1 MKTTLLP
8 KSSKWFFLSLIMG
21 LITPHLSF
29 AMSATT
35 KATNNEVTKTETK
48 AKLQHYF
55 WYDGNQ
61 KRTVWANPDLVAEFN
76 SSAQSNTENS
86 AQKINIPPTFIQ
98 FLTIETDK
106 TTLKSTGKQRSPV
119 LHSSASISGAKKAL
133 PGNVIVQMK
142 PSWTAEQINTWFEK
156 QNITAI
162 RPLTFA
168 PNAFLIQSN
177 AGLESLNLANRLYE
191 TGDVVLASPNWWQE
205 RTTR

>member
-8 KSSKWFFLSLIMG
+8 KSSKWLFLSLIMG
-21 LITPHLSF
+21 LTTPHLSF
-29 AMSATT
+29 AMSAST
-35 KATNNEVTKTETK
+35 KATSNEAAKTKTE

-76 SSAQSNTENS
+76 RSAQSNTESS
-86 AQKINIPPTFIQ
+86 AQKIKTSPTFIR
-98 FLTIETDK
+98 FLTIETDN
-106 TTLKSTGKQRSPV
+106 TTLKSTGKQLSPV
-119 LHSSASISGAKKAL
+119 LHSNASISGAKKAL

>member
-1 MKTTLLP
+1 MKTTLQP
-8 KSSKWFFLSLIMG
+8 KSSKWLFLSLIMG
-21 LITPHLSF
+21 VTTPHLSF
-29 AMSATT
+29 AMSTTT
-35 KATNNEVTKTETK
+35 KATSNEVAKTETE

-61 KRTVWANPDLVAEFN
+61 KRTVWVNPNLVAEFN
-76 SSAQSNTENS
+76 RSAQPSTEHS
-86 AQKINIPPTFIQ
+86 TQKIKTSPSFIR
-98 FLTIETDK
+98 FLTIETDS
-106 TTLKSTGKQRSPV
+106 TVLKSTEKQLSPV
-119 LHSSASISGAKKAL
+119 LHSSASISGTKKAL

-142 PSWTAEQINTWFEK
+142 PSWTAEQIKTWFEK